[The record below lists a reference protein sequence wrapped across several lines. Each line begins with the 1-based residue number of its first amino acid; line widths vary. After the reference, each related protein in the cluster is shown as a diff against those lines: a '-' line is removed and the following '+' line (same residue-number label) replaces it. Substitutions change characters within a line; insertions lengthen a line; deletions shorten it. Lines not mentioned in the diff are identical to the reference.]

1 MRVMLCASLYNHDH
15 SPRAADDE
23 ELVEIAFDHLKQH
36 HPTVPLPVERV
47 REIVSACPYDLE
59 EYAEV
64 YAGVIEPD
72 EEFGPEPY

>member
-1 MRVMLCASLYNHDH
+1 MRAMLCASLCNDDH
-15 SPRAADDE
+15 SPRAADGKE
-23 ELVEIAFDHLKQH
+23 VVEIAFDNLKRH
-36 HPTVPLPVERV
+36 HPTVPLPVERD
-47 REIVSACPYDLE
+47 REIVSTRPYDLE

>member
-23 ELVEIAFDHLKQH
+23 E
-36 HPTVPLPVERV
+36 
-47 REIVSACPYDLE
+47 
-59 EYAEV
+59 YAEV